1 MVQTT
6 TTTKTFV
13 PAPRP
18 AAGLVGLGPNFEVP
32 LQKGVA
38 LSCRGTPT
46 SEAVGRI
53 DADEDRSCS
62 RKKAREKA
70 ILGALPCF

>member
-1 MVQTT
+1 MPPRQFVPGPQTQEHVHTAMVQTT
-6 TTTKTFV
+6 TTKTLV
-13 PAPRP
+13 SAPRP

-46 SEAVGRI
+46 SEAV
-53 DADEDRSCS
+53 EVHQLL
-62 RKKAREKA
+62 K
-70 ILGALPCF
+70 P